1 LPGSVVPQA
10 RSGSTVPEARS
21 GSTVPEARSGSTVPQ
36 ARFDGQ
42 VAVVTGG
49 SNGLGR
55 AIAEGFAGEGARV
68 LICDLVD
75 SGYFAGHPRVATVT
89 GDIGCPGL
97 ADQVMAA
104 AVSRWGRADILVND
118 AASYPDG
125 TLLEMPADAWDRVFS
140 VNVTGTFMMTQAFAR
155 HCVARD
161 ASDAAIVSISTGSAR
176 NPRPAGAAYSAS
188 KAAVETMSK
197 VFAMELGPHGI
208 RVNVVAPGYI
218 DVRGWSDAYPERAP
232 DELREAL
239 VRSIPLGQAGHPR
252 DIAAAVLF
260 LASRDAGH
268 VTGTVLE
275 VDGGSNAGRFSLR
288 EHAGQGRSG
297 DRG

>member
-1 LPGSVVPQA
+1 
-10 RSGSTVPEARS
+10 VPEARS
-21 GSTVPEARSGSTVPQ
+21 ENAVPEARSENAVPEARSENAAAD
-36 ARFDGQ
+36 ARFDGR

-55 AIAEGFAGEGARV
+55 AITERFAAEGAQV
-68 LICDLVD
+68 LVCDLVD
-75 SGYFAGHPRVATVT
+75 SGYFGDHPRVATMT

-97 ADQVMAA
+97 ADQVIGA

-125 TLLEMPADAWDRVFS
+125 TLLEMPADAWDRVFR

-155 HCVARD
+155 HCVGRDARD
-161 ASDAAIVSISTGSAR
+161 AAVVSISTGSAR

-197 VFAMELGPHGI
+197 VFAMELGPYGI

-218 DVRGWSDAYPERAP
+218 DVRGWSDAYPDRAP
-232 DELREAL
+232 DDLRAAL
-239 VRSIPLGQAGHPR
+239 VRSIPLGQAGQPR

-275 VDGGSNAGRFSLR
+275 VDGGSNAGRFSLATL
-288 EHAGQGRSG
+288 AGNGRPD